1 MEEVFFTSLST
12 AELGALIESSL
23 CKVMANA
30 ALMVDTSDTMLESH
44 EAAAL
49 IKFKISS
56 LYGLVKRR
64 KIPFCKLEGKLLF
77 SRNELLAWIEKKKQ
91 KPA

>member
-1 MEEVFFTSLST
+1 MGEVFFTSLSKT
-12 AELGALIESSL
+12 ELEDLIQSSV
-23 CKVMANA
+23 KKAMATEVRP
-30 ALMVDTSDTMLESH
+30 VDTSDTMLESK

-49 IKFKISS
+49 IKFKVSS

-77 SRNELLAWIEKKKQ
+77 SKNELLEWIKNKKRL
-91 KPA
+91 PV